1 MAISLTGASTFAA
14 QTCTSFLS
22 LFNTMGQ
29 FRSLAHSV
37 NFQGQQI
44 QHWRDSM
51 ILVDS
56 TRSGKRIPDALSK
69 TVPIWC
75 AVINRAMVLLNPDL
89 PQVNERWDSSLYT
102 APGAVSAQEH
112 HQIETKLDGW
122 ARALAV

>member
-1 MAISLTGASTFAA
+1 MAISQTGASTFVA
-14 QTCTSFLS
+14 QTCTSFLL

-29 FRSLAHSV
+29 FRFLSHSV

-89 PQVNERWDSSLYT
+89 LQVNEGWDQSLYA

-112 HQIETKLDGW
+112 HQIEIKLGGW
-122 ARALAV
+122 ARALVV